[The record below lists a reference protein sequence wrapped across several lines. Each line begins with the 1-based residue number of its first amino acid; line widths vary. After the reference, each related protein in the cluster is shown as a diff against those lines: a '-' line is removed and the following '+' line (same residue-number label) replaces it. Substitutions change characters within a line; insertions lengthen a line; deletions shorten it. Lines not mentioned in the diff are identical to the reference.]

1 VWEGLG
7 ALFVCDS
14 RGQGCACTSL
24 SLSLS
29 RSLSPLFLPR
39 LLSLFLP
46 PSLPP
51 TLYGAQVTGIQTDH
65 RTQARIS
72 LGNTLRESPATGRK
86 DNTRQERQEK
96 VNLSIME

>member
-1 VWEGLG
+1 MWEGLG

-24 SLSLS
+24 AISLS

-39 LLSLFLP
+39 VLSLSPL

-51 TLYGAQVTGIQTDH
+51 TLYGAEVTGIQTDH
-65 RTQARIS
+65 RTKARIS

-86 DNTRQERQEK
+86 DNTRQKRQEK
-96 VNLSIME
+96 VN